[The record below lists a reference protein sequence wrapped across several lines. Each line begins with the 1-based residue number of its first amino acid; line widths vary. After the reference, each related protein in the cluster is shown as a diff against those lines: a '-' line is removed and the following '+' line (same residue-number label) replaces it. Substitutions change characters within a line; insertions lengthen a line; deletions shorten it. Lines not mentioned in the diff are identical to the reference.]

1 MKSTQLG
8 HKFIPLIFILG
19 QLPRSA
25 DVIVEHDLV
34 DKVKPGDRVQIVASY
49 RALPGKQGGYT
60 SGTFRTVLIANN
72 IILRGGAEE
81 GPMIS
86 GDDVSKCKKLAKQEK
101 KRIFNILARQVIKK
115 KYFSWIFIGF

>member
-1 MKSTQLG
+1 MLMFKNTMELYE
-8 HKFIPLIFILG
+8 KTPPTYILG

-34 DKVKPGDRVQIVASY
+34 DKVKPGDRVQIVASF

-60 SGTFRTVLIANN
+60 SGTFRTVLLANN

-81 GPMIS
+81 GPQIS
-86 GDDVSKCKKLAKQEK
+86 GDDVAKCKKLAKQEK
-101 KRIFNILARQVIKK
+101 KRIFNILSR
-115 KYFSWIFIGF
+115 